1 MNTVEVKHANM
12 VRDLVKD
19 PRAIKDQ
26 LTSNHVQLIHMIMG
40 IAGETGELLD
50 AVKKHVMYGKPLD
63 IDNVVEELGDIEF
76 YLAGLRQE
84 LGIGRLSILNFNYQ
98 KLSMRYPEGSYSDAA
113 AINRADKAQT
123 TTEEG

>member
-123 TTEEG
+123 TTEE